1 MKARRLLASL
11 FRFSAIQPSLGQ
23 SQPTPTLGEGVC
35 SSRFFAPPRAAQQVC
50 GLFLGALALWAA
62 SAAAQK
68 PAPERKKWDMDYGPF
83 LNLSVQLP
91 GENPGSTPK
100 GVAVRVGEELEGT
113 VVFDTDLLR
122 CTGGWTG
129 GFLDFKGVAFSG
141 SHGGNPGPVGSV
153 VFRTSALPGWSKA
166 GSFKDP
172 RELPKGFGAST
183 VPYGPLPAEWAKY
196 KGLHRNGN
204 RVVLEYTVGE
214 ARLLES
220 PGLEGAG
227 DAAVLLRSFQVKNPG
242 AASTVFVA
250 EVPVA
255 TKLEERGGGVV
266 LLSDGA
272 GKPDAV
278 LLLRALGAPEG
289 ARWAW
294 IEPGKLGF
302 ELPAFRG
309 GERFKIAHWRGTV
322 PTVGAGIAALG
333 AVSAPEDLAALAAP
347 GRLLWPEVIA
357 AQGQI
362 GNEDGAFQLDTVGLP
377 LQNPWHSWLR
387 VGGIDFFKD
396 GRVAFSTFAGDVWIG
411 SGIDSE
417 LRNIRWKRFAA
428 GLHQALGLR
437 IVEDTVYV
445 TCRDGIVRL
454 IDTNKDGEADFYEAF
469 NNMVQVTPNFH
480 EFMFDL
486 QTDSQGNFYFA
497 KGGPVKG
504 GGRGWDPIAEHNGAM
519 MRVSKDGSKFE
530 VFATGLRAPNGIGVG
545 PGDVVTSGDNE
556 GTWVPMC
563 YLHIV
568 KKDSFVSVPDLSH
581 RQPLPTAFEP
591 HVLFMPKS
599 VDNSSGGQVWVT
611 SPKWGPLQGRLLH
624 MSYGQSS
631 LYEVLTQEVNGVV
644 QGGVARIPL
653 KFATGLMRARFAP
666 HDGELYVA
674 GQRGWQTNGTEDGAI
689 QRVRYTGKPH
699 LSPKALR
706 VTDRGMHIDFH
717 EPLDAESAGN
727 PDNYSLEQYNYRWTS
742 NYGSKEYRPSNPA
755 ELGHDILD
763 ITGVRLSADRKS
775 VFLAVAGLRPVMQ
788 SELTMRIKAQGG
800 AQIPEKIYHTIN
812 AVQRET
818 GPEAAGTLVSSGV
831 AGDPTAGSGVA
842 LTLRAGGKT
851 DARRD
856 RLVAL
861 HVPADGAVSPF
872 LPKGAF
878 EAQWDSVLKVP
889 LRKAVTLRGEGRG
902 QVKVSVNGAVVF
914 EGALAE
920 AGASPE
926 GKVELRKG
934 GNALK
939 VEYRSPATGE
949 ATFRL
954 QWAASDFA
962 NEPVQPAS
970 LFVPA
975 ASVAAL
981 AEGAALREGRQLFAQ
996 ANCIACHAA
1005 DGVLAAKG
1013 QAPTAMPELNRPA
1026 PLLIDVGARFN
1037 QQWLAEWI
1045 RDPHQFRPGS
1055 LMPAVLHGAAAP
1067 QQAADIAAFL
1077 ASQGGADA
1085 GGRETSADVGAGG
1098 RLFGNL
1104 GCIACHST
1112 PQSKVGNDFDRV
1124 PLHHVASK
1132 WKPKALTEYLV
1143 DPLKYHPA
1151 SRMPKT
1157 PLSEQEAQQLSAY
1170 LLSFEKLSLPAAA
1183 GGDLVRGA
1191 QLYATVGCV
1200 QCHAG
1205 ATGAAPA
1212 LAATVSKGW
1221 NAGCVADAPGRRGSA
1236 PEFKLGARQREALR
1250 SFAKAGVRS
1259 VEQDSALEF
1268 AQRAVADLRCVAC
1281 HQMDAKQSVWSS
1293 VTEEANLLGAL
1304 RGGPT
1309 AQNPHG
1315 PRFTTSL
1322 PSLTWAG
1329 EKLQPAWSAR
1339 FIAGQQSEKPRPYLF
1354 ARMPAFPAVAGELA
1368 KGLSHWH
1375 GFSEKPAGFGLPATG
1390 MADTGAKLVGDQGGF
1405 ACTVCHDVGKAP
1417 ATAPFEAPAVNLA
1430 WSAERLRLSYY
1441 ERWLLNPQR
1450 VDPET
1455 KMPRY
1460 SDSNVRTQLKQVLD
1474 GDGRRQFD
1482 AIREYLL
1489 KLAVE

>member
-1 MKARRLLASL
+1 MVAN
-11 FRFSAIQPSLGQ
+11 
-23 SQPTPTLGEGVC
+23 V
-35 SSRFFAPPRAAQQVC
+35 FF
-50 GLFLGALALWAA
+50 LSALALL
-62 SAAAQK
+62 SLDVAAQK
-68 PAPERKKWDMDYGPF
+68 PAADRKKWDMDYGPF
-83 LNLSVQLP
+83 LNLSVQMP

-100 GVAVRVGEELEGT
+100 GVAIRVGEPFEGT
-113 VVFDTDLLR
+113 LVFDTDLLR

-204 RVVLEYTVGE
+204 RVVLEYTVGA

-220 PGLEGAG
+220 PGLEGSG
-227 DAAVLLRSFQVKNPG
+227 DAAALVRSFQVQSAG

-250 EVPVA
+250 EVPPA
-255 TKLEERGGGVV
+255 TKLEERAGGVV

-278 LLLRALGAPEG
+278 LLLRAVGAPTA
-289 ARWAW
+289 ARWTW
-294 IEPGKLGF
+294 IEPGKLGLQ
-302 ELPAFRG
+302 LPAFQG
-309 GERFKIAHWRGTV
+309 GERFKIGHWRGTV
-322 PTVGAGIAALG
+322 STVNTGLAALG
-333 AVSAPEDLAALAAP
+333 AVSAPEDLATLAAP
-347 GRLLWPEVIA
+347 GRLLWPEVVSA
-357 AQGQI
+357 VGQV
-362 GNEDGAFQLDTVGLP
+362 GSEDGAFQLDTVALP
-377 LQNPWHSWLR
+377 MENPWHSWLR

-396 GRVAFSTFAGDVWIG
+396 GRIAFSTFAGDVWIG
-411 SGIDSE
+411 SGIDAQLSH
-417 LRNIRWKRFAA
+417 IRWKRFAA

-437 IVEDTVYV
+437 IVEDTIYV
-445 TCRDGIVRL
+445 TCRDGIIRL
-454 IDTNKDGEADFYEAF
+454 QDRNQDGEADFYEAF

-486 QTDSQGNFYFA
+486 QTDSEGNFYFA

-530 VFATGLRAPNGIGVG
+530 VFATGLRAPNGIGIG

-563 YLHIV
+563 YVHIV
-568 KKDSFVSVPDLSH
+568 KKGSFVSVPDLSH
-581 RQPLPTAFEP
+581 KQPLPTAFEP

-631 LYEVLTQEVNGVV
+631 LYEVLTQDVGGVV

-699 LSPKALR
+699 FSPKALR
-706 VTDRGMHIDFH
+706 VTDRGIHVDFH
-717 EPLDAESAGN
+717 VPLDAESAGN

-742 NYGSKEYRPSNPA
+742 NYGSKEYRPSNPE

-763 ITGVRLSADRKS
+763 IKGVRLSPDRKS
-775 VFLAVAGLRPVMQ
+775 VFLAVSGLRPVMQ
-788 SELTMRIKAQGG
+788 SEITMRIKAEGG
-800 AQIPEKIYHTIN
+800 TQIPEKIYHTVN
-812 AVQRET
+812 AVEREP
-818 GPEAAGTLVSSGV
+818 GPDPAGTLVTSGA

-842 LTLRAGGKT
+842 LTLSANGKT
-851 DARRD
+851 DSRKD
-856 RLVAL
+856 RIVAL
-861 HVPADGAVSPF
+861 HVPAGTAVSPF

-878 EAQWDSVLKVP
+878 DARWEGVLKVP

-920 AGASPE
+920 SGTCPE

-934 GNALK
+934 GNALT
-939 VEYRSPATGE
+939 VEYRSPSEGD

-962 NEPVQPAS
+962 MEPVQPSA
-970 LFVPA
+970 LFVPSA
-975 ASVAAL
+975 AAAAL
-981 AEGAALREGRQLFAQ
+981 AEGATLREGRQLFAQ
-996 ANCIACHAA
+996 ANCVVCHAG
-1005 DGVLAAKG
+1005 DGVLTAKG
-1013 QAPTAMPELNRPA
+1013 QAPSAMPELGKPA
-1026 PLLIDVGARFN
+1026 PLLVEVGARFN

-1055 LMPAVLHGAAAP
+1055 LMPALLHGAAAP

-1077 ASQGGADA
+1077 ASQGGEPGGANEPSSDLAA
-1085 GGRETSADVGAGG
+1085 GS

-1112 PQSKVGNDFDRV
+1112 PQSKVGNDFNRV
-1124 PLHHVASK
+1124 PLHHVAAK
-1132 WKPKALTEYLV
+1132 WKPRALSEYLL
-1143 DPLKYHPA
+1143 DPQKYHPS

-1157 PLSEQEAQQLSAY
+1157 PLSAEEARQLSGY
-1170 LLSFEKLSLPAAA
+1170 LLSFEKPALPAAPP
-1183 GGDLVRGA
+1183 GDLARGA
-1191 QLYATVGCV
+1191 QLFATVGCV

-1205 ATGAAPA
+1205 APGTAPA
-1212 LAATVSKGW
+1212 LAATVDKGW
-1221 NAGCVADAPGRRGSA
+1221 NAGCVADSAEKRGKA
-1236 PEFKLGARQREALR
+1236 PEFRLGAKQREALR
-1250 SFAKAGVRS
+1250 AFAKAGVRS
-1259 VEQDSALEF
+1259 VEQDSPLEF
-1268 AQRAVADLRCVAC
+1268 AQRAVTDLRCVAC
-1281 HQMDAKQSVWSS
+1281 HQMDARQSVWSS

-1304 RGGPT
+1304 KGGPT

-1322 PSLTWAG
+1322 PALTWAG
-1329 EKLQPAWSAR
+1329 EKLQPAWSAK
-1339 FIAGQQSEKPRPYLF
+1339 FIAGRQADKPRPYLF
-1354 ARMPAFPAVAGELA
+1354 ARMPAFPAVAEELA

-1375 GFSEKPAGFGLPATG
+1375 GFSDKPAAFGAPGAG

-1417 ATAPFEAPAVNLA
+1417 ASAPFEAPALNLA

-1450 VDPET
+1450 LDPET

-1460 SDSNVRTQLKQVLD
+1460 SDGNVRTQLKQVFD

-1489 KLAVE
+1489 QLAAE

>member
-1 MKARRLLASL
+1 
-11 FRFSAIQPSLGQ
+11 
-23 SQPTPTLGEGVC
+23 
-35 SSRFFAPPRAAQQVC
+35 
-50 GLFLGALALWAA
+50 
-62 SAAAQK
+62 
-68 PAPERKKWDMDYGPF
+68 
-83 LNLSVQLP
+83 
-91 GENPGSTPK
+91 
-100 GVAVRVGEELEGT
+100 
-113 VVFDTDLLR
+113 
-122 CTGGWTG
+122 
-129 GFLDFKGVAFSG
+129 
-141 SHGGNPGPVGSV
+141 
-153 VFRTSALPGWSKA
+153 
-166 GSFKDP
+166 
-172 RELPKGFGAST
+172 
-183 VPYGPLPAEWAKY
+183 
-196 KGLHRNGN
+196 
-204 RVVLEYTVGE
+204 
-214 ARLLES
+214 
-220 PGLEGAG
+220 
-227 DAAVLLRSFQVKNPG
+227 
-242 AASTVFVA
+242 
-250 EVPVA
+250 
-255 TKLEERGGGVV
+255 
-266 LLSDGA
+266 
-272 GKPDAV
+272 
-278 LLLRALGAPEG
+278 
-289 ARWAW
+289 
-294 IEPGKLGF
+294 
-302 ELPAFRG
+302 
-309 GERFKIAHWRGTV
+309 
-322 PTVGAGIAALG
+322 
-333 AVSAPEDLAALAAP
+333 
-347 GRLLWPEVIA
+347 
-357 AQGQI
+357 
-362 GNEDGAFQLDTVGLP
+362 
-377 LQNPWHSWLR
+377 
-387 VGGIDFFKD
+387 
-396 GRVAFSTFAGDVWIG
+396 
-411 SGIDSE
+411 
-417 LRNIRWKRFAA
+417 
-428 GLHQALGLR
+428 
-437 IVEDTVYV
+437 
-445 TCRDGIVRL
+445 
-454 IDTNKDGEADFYEAF
+454 
-469 NNMVQVTPNFH
+469 
-480 EFMFDL
+480 
-486 QTDSQGNFYFA
+486 
-497 KGGPVKG
+497 
-504 GGRGWDPIAEHNGAM
+504 
-519 MRVSKDGSKFE
+519 
-530 VFATGLRAPNGIGVG
+530 
-545 PGDVVTSGDNE
+545 
-556 GTWVPMC
+556 MC

-631 LYEVLTQEVNGVV
+631 LYEVLTQEVDGVV

-706 VTDRGMHIDFH
+706 VTDRGVHIDFH

-742 NYGSKEYRPSNPA
+742 NYGSKEYRPSNPE
-755 ELGHDILD
+755 ELGHDLLD
-763 ITGVRLSADRKS
+763 ITGVRLSVDRKS

-788 SELTMRIKAQGG
+788 SELTMRIKTQGG

-818 GPEAAGTLVSSGV
+818 GPEAAGTLVSSGA
-831 AGDPTAGSGVA
+831 AGAPTAGSGVA

-914 EGALAE
+914 EGALSE

-939 VEYRSPATGE
+939 VEYRSPASGE

-970 LFVPA
+970 LFVPS
-975 ASVAAL
+975 ASVAGL
-981 AEGAALREGRQLFAQ
+981 AEGAVLREGRQLFAQ
-996 ANCIACHAA
+996 ANCTACHAA

-1013 QAPTAMPELNRPA
+1013 QAPAAMPELHRPA
-1026 PLLIDVGARFN
+1026 PLLVEVGARFN

-1077 ASQGGADA
+1077 ASQGGAGA
-1085 GGRETSADVGAGG
+1085 GGGEASADAGAGG

-1112 PQSKVGNDFDRV
+1112 PQSKVGNDFARV

-1132 WKPKALTEYLV
+1132 WKPKALTEYLL

-1183 GGDLVRGA
+1183 AGDLARGA
-1191 QLYATVGCV
+1191 QLYATVGCI

-1205 ATGAAPA
+1205 ATGTAPA

-1221 NAGCVADAPGRRGSA
+1221 DAGCVADSPGKRGSA

-1268 AQRAVADLRCVAC
+1268 AQRAVTDLRCVAC
-1281 HQMDAKQSVWSS
+1281 HQMDARQSVWSS

-1304 RGGPT
+1304 KGGPT

-1329 EKLQPAWSAR
+1329 EKLQPAWSAK

-1354 ARMPAFPAVAGELA
+1354 ARMPAFPAVAEELA
-1368 KGLSHWH
+1368 RGLSHWH

-1417 ATAPFEAPAVNLA
+1417 ATAPFEAPALNLA

-1450 VDPET
+1450 LDPET

-1482 AIREYLL
+1482 AIREYLV
-1489 KLAVE
+1489 KLAAE

>member
-11 FRFSAIQPSLGQ
+11 SRFSAIQPSVSQ
-23 SQPTPTLGEGVC
+23 SQPTPTLGEGVP
-35 SSRFFAPPRAAQQVC
+35 SSRFFASPRAVQQVC
-50 GLFLGALALWAA
+50 SLFLGALALWSS

-83 LNLSVQLP
+83 LNLSVQMP

-100 GVAVRVGEELEGT
+100 GVAVRVGEQLEGT

-227 DAAVLLRSFQVKNPG
+227 DAAALVRSFQVKNPG

-250 EVPVA
+250 EVPAA

-278 LLLRALGAPEG
+278 LLLRAIGAPEG
-289 ARWAW
+289 ARWTW

-322 PTVGAGIAALG
+322 PTTAAGIAALG

-347 GRLLWPEVIA
+347 GRLLWPEVIS

-362 GNEDGAFQLDTVGLP
+362 GNEDGAFQLDTVALP

-631 LYEVLTQEVNGVV
+631 LYEVLTQEVDGVV

-706 VTDRGMHIDFH
+706 VTDRGMYIDFH

-742 NYGSKEYRPSNPA
+742 NYGSKEYRPSNPD
-755 ELGHDILD
+755 ELGHDLLD

-775 VFLAVAGLRPVMQ
+775 VFLAVSGLRPVMQ

-842 LTLRAGGKT
+842 VTLRAGGKT

-872 LPKGAF
+872 LPKGPF

-914 EGALAE
+914 EGVLAE
-920 AGASPE
+920 AGALPE

-954 QWAASDFA
+954 QWSASDFA

-996 ANCIACHAA
+996 ANCITCHAA

-1013 QAPTAMPELNRPA
+1013 QAPAAMPELNRPA
-1026 PLLIDVGARFN
+1026 PLLVDVGARFN

-1085 GGRETSADVGAGG
+1085 GGGEASADAGAGG

-1132 WKPKALTEYLV
+1132 WKPKALTEYLL

-1183 GGDLVRGA
+1183 GGDLARGA
-1191 QLYATVGCV
+1191 QLFATVGCV

-1205 ATGAAPA
+1205 ATGTAPA

-1221 NAGCVADAPGRRGSA
+1221 NAGCVADAPGKRGSA

-1304 RGGPT
+1304 KGGPT

-1329 EKLQPAWSAR
+1329 EKLQPAWSAK

-1354 ARMPAFPAVAGELA
+1354 ARMPAFPAVAEELA

-1390 MADTGAKLVGDQGGF
+1390 LADTGAKLVGDQGGF
-1405 ACTVCHDVGKAP
+1405 ACTVCHAVGKAP

>member
-1 MKARRLLASL
+1 MNARRPLS
-11 FRFSAIQPSLGQ
+11 S
-23 SQPTPTLGEGVC
+23 
-35 SSRFFAPPRAAQQVC
+35 SSRLHTPPEPASPIAEPQGGGGGFRTSRAGRQVC
-50 GLFLGALALWAA
+50 GIFLGALALFAA
-62 SAAAQK
+62 DAAAQK

-83 LNLSVQLP
+83 LNLSVQMP

-100 GVAVRVGEELEGT
+100 GVAVRVGEQLEGT

-166 GSFKDP
+166 ASFKDP

-183 VPYGPLPAEWAKY
+183 IPYGPLPAEWAKY

-204 RVVLEYTVGE
+204 RVVLEYTVGA

-220 PGLEGAG
+220 PGMEGAG
-227 DAAVLLRSFQVKNPG
+227 DAAALVRSFQVKSPG

-250 EVPVA
+250 EVPEA
-255 TKLEERGGGVV
+255 TKLEERAGGVV

-278 LLLRALGAPEG
+278 LLLRAVGAPAG
-289 ARWAW
+289 ARWTW
-294 IEPGKLGF
+294 IAPGKLGF
-302 ELPAFRG
+302 ELPEFRG

-322 PTVGAGIAALG
+322 STANNGIAALG
-333 AVSAPEDLAALAAP
+333 ALSAPEDLAALALP
-347 GRLLWPEVIA
+347 GRLLWPEIIS

-362 GNEDGAFQLDTVGLP
+362 GNEEGAFQLDTVALP
-377 LQNPWHSWLR
+377 IQNPWHSWLR

-411 SGIDSE
+411 SGIDSK
-417 LRNIRWKRFAA
+417 LQNIRWKRFAA

-437 IVEDTVYV
+437 IVDDTVYV

-454 IDTNKDGEADFYEAF
+454 IDSNKDGEADFYEAF

-486 QTDSQGNFYFA
+486 QTDSKGNFYFA

-519 MRVSKDGSKFE
+519 MRVSKDGSQFE

-563 YLHIV
+563 YVHIV
-568 KKDSFVSVPDLSH
+568 KKGSFVSVPDLSH
-581 RQPLPTAFEP
+581 KQPLPTAFEP
-591 HVLFMPKS
+591 HILFMPKS

-631 LYEVLTQEVNGVV
+631 LYEVLTQEVDGVV

-699 LSPKALR
+699 FSPKALR

-742 NYGSKEYRPSNPA
+742 NYGSKEYRPSNPD

-788 SELTMRIKAQGG
+788 SEITMRIKAQSG
-800 AQIPEKIYHTIN
+800 AQIPEKIFHTIN

-818 GPEAAGTLVSSGV
+818 GPEPAGALVTSGAAGDL
-831 AGDPTAGSGVA
+831 TAGSGVA

-851 DARRD
+851 DVRRD

-861 HVPADGAVSPF
+861 HVPAEVAVSPF

-914 EGALAE
+914 EGALSE
-920 AGASPE
+920 SGASTE

-939 VEYRSPATGE
+939 VEYRSPASGD

-962 NEPVQPAS
+962 NEPVQPAA
-970 LFVPA
+970 LFVPSSA
-975 ASVAAL
+975 VAAL
-981 AEGAALREGRQLFAQ
+981 TEGATLREGRQLFAQ
-996 ANCIACHAA
+996 ANCIACHAG
-1005 DGVLAAKG
+1005 DGVLSAKG
-1013 QAPTAMPELNRPA
+1013 QAPGAMPELNRQA
-1026 PLLIDVGARFN
+1026 PLLVDVGARFN
-1037 QQWLAEWI
+1037 QDWLAEWI
-1045 RDPHQFRPGS
+1045 REPHQFRPGS

-1077 ASQGGADA
+1077 ASQNGAGTGAEGASADA
-1085 GGRETSADVGAGG
+1085 AAGG

-1132 WKPKALTEYLV
+1132 WKPKALTEYLL

-1157 PLSEQEAQQLSAY
+1157 ALSEQEAQQLGAY
-1170 LLSFEKLSLPAAA
+1170 LLSFEKLKLPAPVA
-1183 GGDLVRGA
+1183 GDLARGA
-1191 QLYATVGCV
+1191 QLFATVGCV

-1205 ATGAAPA
+1205 APGTAPA

-1221 NAGCVADAPGRRGSA
+1221 NAGCVADAPAKRGNA

-1268 AQRAVADLRCVAC
+1268 AQRTVADLRCVAC
-1281 HQMDAKQSVWSS
+1281 HQMDARQSVWSS
-1293 VTEEANLLGAL
+1293 VTEEANLLGSL
-1304 RGGPT
+1304 KGGPT

-1322 PSLTWAG
+1322 PALTWAG
-1329 EKLQPAWSAR
+1329 EKLQPAWSAK

-1354 ARMPAFPAVAGELA
+1354 ARMPAFPAVAEQLA

-1482 AIREYLL
+1482 AIREYL
-1489 KLAVE
+1489 